1 MEMAGLE
8 RPNIPSFIYPGLTF
22 LPEGQSCDSQRR
34 KEGKEMSD
42 KDKKQA
48 PPCYAGKIGH
58 GGSQNVTAP
67 FAAEKKSGGK
77 VKEGNDLR
85 TK

>member
-1 MEMAGLE
+1 
-8 RPNIPSFIYPGLTF
+8 
-22 LPEGQSCDSQRR
+22 
-34 KEGKEMSD
+34 MSD

-48 PPCYAGKIGH
+48 PPCYAGRISH
-58 GGSQNVTAP
+58 SGSQHVQAP
-67 FAAEKKSGGK
+67 FAQKTGKGGK

>member
-1 MEMAGLE
+1 
-8 RPNIPSFIYPGLTF
+8 
-22 LPEGQSCDSQRR
+22 
-34 KEGKEMSD
+34 MSD